1 MLYYSSQES
10 YQVSSLLSL
19 APPTIPCGWREVAE
33 RVEGWGEALA
43 GSFFSHLDFWYKTR
57 HPCFSTVF
65 SVFSSNNRTTL
76 FLFLGNIL
84 ADILAQRLRDI
95 LQASG
100 NINISAEYIVL
111 LLHFKYSLQFI
122 FTIKRFKFKSRISD
136 NKK

>member
-1 MLYYSSQES
+1 MERS
-10 YQVSSLLSL
+10 
-19 APPTIPCGWREVAE
+19 GREGG
-33 RVEGWGEALA
+33 GWGEALA
-43 GSFFSHLDFWYKTR
+43 GSFFSHLDFWYKTHH

-100 NINISAEYIVL
+100 NINISAEYIVFTFL
-111 LLHFKYSLQFI
+111 IQFTVHDKEIQIQKSNLRQQKVMKYSVPGE
-122 FTIKRFKFKSRISD
+122 KRRGGGGRRSEV
-136 NKK
+136 